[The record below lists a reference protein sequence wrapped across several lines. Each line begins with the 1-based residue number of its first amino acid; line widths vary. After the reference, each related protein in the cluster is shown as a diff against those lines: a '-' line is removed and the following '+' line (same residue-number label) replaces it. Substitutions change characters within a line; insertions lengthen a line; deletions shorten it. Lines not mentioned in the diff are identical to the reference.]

1 MTTAVGKGTGSGERG
16 SHALRGPAYSASDW
30 TPEGLL
36 RLKGDQAISVVIPAK
51 NEEATVAAV
60 VERILADF
68 VRPDGGGLVDEVVV
82 IDSDSTD
89 ATGDVARQAGASVH
103 TAAEIRPELGSV
115 AGKGEALWKSQFV
128 TRGDLVV
135 FVDADLV
142 DWGTHFVTGLL
153 GPLLTRDDIHL
164 VKAIYDRPM
173 IDASGRE
180 EEIGG
185 RVTELVARPWLALHR
200 PELAGIVQPLS
211 GEWAIRRSSFESYA
225 VPVGYGVEIAA
236 VLDTAGRFG
245 VDAIAQVD
253 LGLRTHRHH
262 RHDTLGLMA
271 VQVLAAAD
279 RRRVPGEVDD
289 VTAGSTVDLT
299 QYARGAVGF
308 EPHVTA
314 VATGERPPAV
324 SVGMPAHAERG
335 TRADSR

>member
-1 MTTAVGKGTGSGERG
+1 MGEDNAKGRRTAY
-16 SHALRGPAYSASDW
+16 AASDW
-30 TPEGLL
+30 TPAGLL
-36 RLKGDQAISVVIPAK
+36 ELKGDQRISVVIPAK
-51 NEEATVAAV
+51 NEQSTVGSV
-60 VERILADF
+60 VQRLMGDF
-68 VRPDGGGLVDEVVV
+68 VSPGVDGDALVDEVVV

-89 ATGDVARQAGASVH
+89 ATAEIARRAGATVH
-103 TAAEIRPELGSV
+103 AAAEVQPELGAV

-128 TRGDLVV
+128 TRGDIVV

-153 GPLLTRDDIHL
+153 GPLLTDPGVHL

-173 IDASGRE
+173 LDASGRE

-200 PELAGIVQPLS
+200 PELAGVVQPLS
-211 GEWAIRRSSFESYA
+211 GEWAIRRSSFARFS

-236 VLDTAGRFG
+236 LIDTADTFG

-271 VQVLAAAD
+271 VQVLAAAE
-279 RRRVPGEVDD
+279 RRREARNDSD
-289 VTAGSTVDLT
+289 ESAETTVELT
-299 QYARGAVGF
+299 QYSRGAAGF
-308 EPHVTA
+308 EPEVTD
-314 VATGERPPAV
+314 VGIGERPAAV
-324 SVGMPAHAERG
+324 SMGMPSAAWR
-335 TRADSR
+335 

>member
-1 MTTAVGKGTGSGERG
+1 MTTAVGEGHESGGRT
-16 SHALRGPAYSASDW
+16 AYTASDW
-30 TPEGLL
+30 TPEQLL
-36 RLKGDQAISVVIPAK
+36 SLKGGRTVSVVVPAR

-68 VRPDGGGLVDEVVV
+68 VQADAGGLVDEVVV

-89 ATGDVARQAGASVH
+89 ATAQVARSAGAKVFS
-103 TAAEIRPELGSV
+103 ARDIRAELGSV

-128 TRGDLVV
+128 TAGDVVV

-153 GPLLTRDDIHL
+153 GPLLTDTGVHL

-173 IDASGRE
+173 LDATGRE
-180 EEIGG
+180 EEVGG

-211 GEWAIRRSSFESYA
+211 GEWAIRRTSFAAFS

-236 VLDTAGRFG
+236 LIDTADRFG
-245 VDAIAQVD
+245 VAAIAQVD
-253 LGLRTHRHH
+253 LGRRTHRHH

-271 VQVLAAAD
+271 VQVLAAAE
-279 RRRVPGEVDD
+279 RRRGDHRD
-289 VTAGSTVDLT
+289 GDGAAGDTVGLT
-299 QYARGAVGF
+299 QYSRGAAGF
-308 EPHVTA
+308 EPQVSA
-314 VATGERPPAV
+314 VAVGERP
-324 SVGMPAHAERG
+324 S
-335 TRADSR
+335 ADSVRMPSAGAR

>member
-1 MTTAVGKGTGSGERG
+1 MGEQ
-16 SHALRGPAYSASDW
+16 AAYSAADW

-36 RLKGDQAISVVIPAK
+36 EIKDDRTISVVIPAK
-51 NEEATVAAV
+51 DEERTVGEV

-68 VRPDGGGLVDEVVV
+68 VRPGGSGLVDEVVV

-89 ATGDVARQAGASVH
+89 ATSEVARRAGAVVH
-103 TAAEIRPELGSV
+103 AAAEIRPELGAV

-153 GPLLTRDDIHL
+153 GPLLTRDDVHL
-164 VKAIYDRPM
+164 VKAVYDRPM
-173 IDASGRE
+173 LDDSGNE
-180 EEIGG
+180 EEQGG
-185 RVTELVARPWLALHR
+185 RVTELVARPWLGLHR

-211 GEWAIRRSSFESYA
+211 GEWAIRRSTFACFS

-236 VLDTAGRFG
+236 VLDTADRFG
-245 VDAIAQVD
+245 AAAIAQVD

-279 RRRVPGEVDD
+279 RRRVAAVVGD
-289 VTAGSTVDLT
+289 VPSGATVNLT
-299 QYARGAVGF
+299 QYSRGPVGF
-308 EPHVTA
+308 EPRVTA
-314 VATGERPPAV
+314 VAIGERPPAD

-335 TRADSR
+335 TRAESR

>member
-1 MTTAVGKGTGSGERG
+1 VTAAVGEGHDGRG
-16 SHALRGPAYSASDW
+16 RPEHAASDW
-30 TPEGLL
+30 TPEQLL
-36 RLKGDQAISVVIPAK
+36 DLKDGRTVSVVVPAR
-51 NEEATVAAV
+51 NEEATVGAV
-60 VERILADF
+60 VGRIVADF

-89 ATGDVARQAGASVH
+89 DTAWAAREAGAVVH
-103 TAAEIRPELGSV
+103 SAAGIRPELGSV

-153 GPLLTRDDIHL
+153 GPLLTDPGTHL
-164 VKAIYDRPM
+164 VKAVYDRPM
-173 IDASGRE
+173 IDAAGRE
-180 EEIGG
+180 EETGG

-200 PELAGIVQPLS
+200 PKLAGIVQPLS
-211 GEWAIRRSSFESYA
+211 GEWAIRRSSLATFS

-236 VLDTAGRFG
+236 LLDTADRFG

-271 VQVLAAAD
+271 VQVLAAAE
-279 RRRVPGEVDD
+279 RRRGAHGDGGAP
-289 VTAGSTVDLT
+289 AGQTVDLT
-299 QYARGAVGF
+299 QYVRGATGF
-308 EPHVTA
+308 EPQVSG
-314 VATGERPPAV
+314 VGIGERPAAA
-324 SVGMPAHAERG
+324 SVGMPSAGAR
-335 TRADSR
+335 

>member
-1 MTTAVGKGTGSGERG
+1 MGGGTASGERG
-16 SHALRGPAYSASDW
+16 SRALRGPAYAASEW
-30 TPEGLL
+30 TTEGL
-36 RLKGDQAISVVIPAK
+36 RALKGDRTISVVIPAK
-51 NEEATVAAV
+51 DEEATVGAV
-60 VERILADF
+60 ASRILADL
-68 VRPDGGGLVDEVVV
+68 GALVDEVVV

-89 ATGDVARQAGASVH
+89 ATSEVARRAGAVVH
-103 TAAEIRPELGSV
+103 SAADIRPELGAV

-164 VKAIYDRPM
+164 VKAVYDRPM
-173 IDASGRE
+173 LDDSGNE
-180 EEIGG
+180 EEQGG
-185 RVTELVARPWLALHR
+185 RVTELVARPWLGLHR

-211 GEWAIRRSSFESYA
+211 GEWAIRRSSFAGFS

-236 VLDTAGRFG
+236 VLDTADRFG
-245 VDAIAQVD
+245 VEAIAQVD

-279 RRRVPGEVDD
+279 HRRVAAVVGD
-289 VTAGSTVDLT
+289 VAARETVDLT
-299 QYARGAVGF
+299 QYSRGVVGF

-314 VATGERPPAV
+314 VAIGERPPAA

-335 TRADSR
+335 TRAESR

>member
-1 MTTAVGKGTGSGERG
+1 MTEAVGEGNASGGRG
-16 SHALRGPAYSASDW
+16 SHALRGPAYAASDW
-30 TPEGLL
+30 TAEVLL
-36 RLKGDQAISVVIPAK
+36 ALKGDRTISVVIPAK
-51 NEEATVAAV
+51 NEEATVGDVAS
-60 VERILADF
+60 RILADL
-68 VRPDGGGLVDEVVV
+68 GELVDEVVV

-89 ATGDVARQAGASVH
+89 ATSEVARRAGAIVH
-103 TAAEIRPELGSV
+103 SAADIRPELGAV

-164 VKAIYDRPM
+164 VKAVYDRPM
-173 IDASGRE
+173 LDDSGNE
-180 EEIGG
+180 EEQGG
-185 RVTELVARPWLALHR
+185 RVTELVARPWLGLHR

-211 GEWAIRRSSFESYA
+211 GEWAIRRSSLAGFS

-236 VLDTAGRFG
+236 VLDTADRFG

-279 RRRVPGEVDD
+279 RRRVAAVVGD
-289 VTAGSTVDLT
+289 VASGATVNLT
-299 QYARGAVGF
+299 QYSRGAVGF
-308 EPHVTA
+308 EPRVTA
-314 VATGERPPAV
+314 VAIGERPPAN
-324 SVGMPAHAERG
+324 SVGMPSAE
-335 TRADSR
+335 SR